1 MRKYPEWNK
10 VGLFRKLRHEGWL
23 VQHYAGGKPYLKGNI
38 IVRSSVLE
46 PIYSYGHNFKKFG
59 KEFSLF
65 MWSTESD
72 IAKVTKHF
80 ESVAKN
86 IKREDFNVLDQLS
99 DRFIYLDADYKGD
112 K

>member
-1 MRKYPEWNK
+1 MTRKYPEHNR

-23 VQHYAGGKPYLKGNI
+23 VQHYAGGKPYMKGNI

-46 PIYSYGHNFKKFG
+46 PVYSYGNNYSKFG

-65 MWSTESD
+65 MWTNESD
-72 IAKVTKHF
+72 IAKVGKHF
-80 ESVAKN
+80 DAVVKGL
-86 IKREDFNVLDQLS
+86 KRDDFNMDVA
-99 DRFIYLDADYKGD
+99 DRFVYLNNNYKGD